1 MVEVAL
7 RNYSEEIDGLI
18 DQGAFDAAIAH
29 CQHVLKTYP
38 KYLKAYSMIGKT
50 ALEKGDLEAA
60 ADLFSRVL
68 SMDPEDFV
76 ARVGMSIASD
86 REGALDL
93 AIWHMER
100 AFELAP
106 DNQAIVGELCR
117 LYGRRDGVE
126 PEKISLTQGA
136 LARLHARGNLHTQA
150 VNELNRMLNDDPN
163 RVDLQVA
170 LAETFWRA
178 DRRIEAAE
186 TSLAILERLPYCLK
200 ANLILGEIWI
210 SSGRE
215 AEGEAHLDRARMIDP
230 ENEAAQELFDDRS
243 PLPPAVAK
251 IARMEYIAPP
261 APADQ
266 EPDWLQSLID
276 DGASPAAT
284 DEAVPDWLQAVA
296 ASVGEEVADSLDAAA
311 PEAGQVPDWLQD
323 AAATADLEAEDFVS
337 TPGALAAVETEMPDW
352 LAELT
357 TEPEAAA
364 GEPLAPEEIPDW
376 LAEIESGVEE
386 PTEDES
392 FGAGMLGV
400 AAGVAAA
407 AAAAA
412 RDEEEPEEAGEEI
425 PDWLAAAETAT
436 TWAEADAE
444 PSVTEEPELAAGE
457 IPDWLAEMM
466 PTEVEDAEAGPT
478 DIGFPTVEEA
488 ELEAGEMPDWLTEPT
503 RGEIEGIE
511 EAPVAADELGLAPAD
526 IPDWLAE
533 MAPPEVADY
542 AGEAALDER
551 APDVADM
558 DVAPAEVPDWLA
570 EEAPP
575 TAEEPEEEVAVK
587 EPEATS
593 APLVAAETP
602 DWLTALVAAAG
613 VTLEETVEPAEELA
627 ELEEAELA
635 ETAAP
640 EVEQAEVKAE
650 ELPDWLTEEAPA
662 EVEEAETEAELM
674 ARMEDMSPEDA
685 FAAWEAMLAE
695 SEIDQAAPEL
705 EQEVTA
711 PEAEAEGL
719 PDWLVEEAPTEVA
732 EAETEADLMARME
745 DMSPEEAFAAWEA
758 MLAQDEDEEAAVESV
773 ELAPE
778 TRAKTGPIVI
788 EEPEKEPLIYPEGA
802 GGEVTE
808 AEAEL
813 MARMED
819 MSPEEAF
826 AAWEAMLA
834 ESEIDQAAPELE
846 QEVTAP
852 EAEAE
857 GLPDWLV
864 EEAPTEVAEAETEAE
879 LMARM
884 EDMSP
889 EEAFAAWEAMLA
901 QDEAVEEE
909 MPLAEADVEAE
920 DAWMALIED
929 TGVEDVAE
937 PAPVVDV
944 LPTEH
949 VVEVESVAEEF
960 PAEPE
965 DEDAWMPLVEDEAPA
980 HAVAEAVELD
990 EVTAPAPPDE
1000 ALTLEAYEAPE
1011 PSEEPEVELPDW
1023 ATAEAIET
1031 PPETAPV
1038 EEEITLG
1045 PDVVLLT
1052 EEEEAEIRAAKE
1064 PEPSVPV
1071 EVSELILDEEMPTVE
1086 AEALAV
1092 EAPLPDVEEPA
1103 PATEAAVPQEPAA
1116 EIPAHEAPVAEEAL
1130 IEPDDDAGHLELARR
1145 LWTAGKT
1152 EEAHAEYERL
1162 LRSPLRT
1169 EVIHDLESVTA
1180 QDVPDEATL
1189 RLLGDAYMKDNR
1201 LQEALEVYRRALS
1214 SL

>member
-68 SMDPEDFV
+68 SIDPEDFV

-444 PSVTEEPELAAGE
+444 PSVAEEPELAAGE

-466 PTEVEDAEAGPT
+466 PTEVEDAEADPT

-542 AGEAALDER
+542 AGEAAPDER

-732 EAETEADLMARME
+732 EAETEA
-745 DMSPEEAFAAWEA
+745 
-758 MLAQDEDEEAAVESV
+758 
-773 ELAPE
+773 
-778 TRAKTGPIVI
+778 
-788 EEPEKEPLIYPEGA
+788 
-802 GGEVTE
+802 
-808 AEAEL
+808 
-813 MARMED
+813 
-819 MSPEEAF
+819 
-826 AAWEAMLA
+826 
-834 ESEIDQAAPELE
+834 
-846 QEVTAP
+846 
-852 EAEAE
+852 
-857 GLPDWLV
+857 
-864 EEAPTEVAEAETEAE
+864 E

-965 DEDAWMPLVEDEAPA
+965 DEDAWMPLVEDEALA